1 MPVKFKFINMK
12 TILNKQQRVEFLD
25 QNWKFKTLF
34 FKWTTSKARDTYG
47 YNICTLKD
55 SRNNKLA
62 STCGGGYD
70 MKGTCFGDFI
80 NTYFYDEIRK
90 LNSADFY
97 GLTHYGKN
105 YKHLRRASK
114 YGTSH
119 VDGGSGFSS
128 MEKILNKIGFKISF
142 IKESTNEIIYTL
154 SAN

>member
-1 MPVKFKFINMK
+1 MMPVKFKFINMK
-12 TILNKQQRVEFLD
+12 TILNKQQKVDFLD

-70 MKGTCFGDFI
+70 MKGTCLGDFI

-97 GLTHYGKN
+97 GLTHYEPPTNDK
-105 YKHLRRASK
+105 YLKPTLCSSAVRAHPK
-114 YGTSH
+114 L
-119 VDGGSGFSS
+119 SS
-128 MEKILNKIGFKISF
+128 RKPS
-142 IKESTNEIIYTL
+142 
-154 SAN
+154 